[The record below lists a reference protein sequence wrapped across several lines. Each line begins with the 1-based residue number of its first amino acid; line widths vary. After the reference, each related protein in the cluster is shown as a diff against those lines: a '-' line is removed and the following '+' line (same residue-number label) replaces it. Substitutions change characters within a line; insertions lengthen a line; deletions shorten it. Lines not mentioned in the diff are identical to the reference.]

1 MFRVKETLKN
11 ILIVVLLLS
20 AVTLMLLALPTSIV
34 RQLSLPE
41 HLADALGVGKEETF
55 ATTET
60 RFTTAATPIL
70 ISTNHDGG
78 RHTATRDEAAL
89 TAAYDVLSS
98 CLGQAL
104 TTAQNAETISH
115 ADFLSALDDSGVLF
129 SFAGEIPAD
138 ALSLWLTGDSGTVSR
153 SSGDYLVVREKNAVN
168 LLILGE
174 SPTKFETSVST
185 SALLSALETFTPD
198 GSVFAAE
205 GTGLHP
211 LTLWE
216 QDVTL
221 PNYSAESPVTGGFS
235 MELAT
240 DLDFNPYGA
249 GVYTDPEGSTIYSE
263 TDRTLT
269 VSPVGAVTLTVT
281 KPGLAKYTAPE
292 DSAAAKIETAR
303 ALLDTIT
310 RASLGDARLQLAGV
324 TEDTLCFT
332 YLLGGTPVLPAACTV
347 RFTGKSLT
355 ELTVSL
361 RSYHVS
367 TGVSRLM
374 PLTAAA
380 SLAPENTRLTPAYS
394 LTAECGWAEK

>member
-41 HLADALGVGKEETF
+41 HLAAALGVDKEEPFTP
-55 ATTET
+55 TQT
-60 RFTTAATPIL
+60 RFTTAATPVL
-70 ISTNHDGG
+70 ISTHHDGG

-89 TAAYDVLSS
+89 TAAYDVLSP

-104 TTAQNAETISH
+104 TTAQNAETITQE
-115 ADFLSALDDSGVLF
+115 DFLSALEGSSILF

-138 ALSLWLTGDSGTVSR
+138 ALSLWLTGDRGAVTR
-153 SSGDYLVVREKNAVN
+153 SSGDYLLVREKNAVN
-168 LLILGE
+168 LLLLGE

-185 SALLSALETFTPD
+185 SALVSALETFTPD
-198 GSVFAAE
+198 GSVFAAV

-216 QDVTL
+216 PDVTL
-221 PNYSAESPVTGGFS
+221 PNYTAESPVTGDFS
-235 MELAT
+235 VRLAT
-240 DLDFNPYGA
+240 DLDFN
-249 GVYTDPEGSTIYSE
+249 PEGSTIYSE

-269 VSPVGAVTLTVT
+269 VSPGGAVTLTVT
-281 KPGLAKYTAPE
+281 EPGLSNYTAPE

-303 ALLDTIT
+303 ALLDTIAQ
-310 RASLGDARLQLAGV
+310 ASLGDARLQLSSVQGD
-324 TEDTLCFT
+324 ELHFT
-332 YLLGGTPVLPAACTV
+332 YFLGGTPVLPAACTAS
-347 RFTGKSLT
+347 FTGKNLT

-367 TGVSRLM
+367 TGTSRLM
-374 PLTAAA
+374 PLRAAA
-380 SLAPENTRLTPAYS
+380 SLAPENARLTPTYS
-394 LTAECGWAEK
+394 LTADCGWGER